1 MGTEYFFLYLIYGFT
16 FINMGIFSIREKDI
30 EVSNIPLIKSLKY
43 LGYFGISHGISEW
56 ITMIIILNLYNDLHI
71 YLFIVK
77 QILKAISFMYLM
89 IFGISLIP
97 MKDKYKN
104 IDKKIPIII
113 FTLWLS
119 LFVFFIRRYG
129 LDYHILNPRYNT
141 ISLRYFMAF
150 PGGLVSSIAL
160 YLHSKLIEQRKLN
173 KIAKRY
179 KSLSYIF
186 LIYSIL
192 DGLIV
197 TEMNFFPANIINN
210 KVFLERF
217 GFPVQILKVLV
228 GIIIIFL
235 LMKVIDT
242 FGWQQR
248 EKLNRLQKQ
257 RVSYEERRKLGLEIH
272 DSIIQSLY
280 AAGLKVE
287 FLIKSNLEE
296 RMIKILQ
303 EIKMDLNNTID
314 NTREFISST
323 SLDLIELEDLKD
335 NIQQL
340 IKRTSESKNIKID
353 LKYEISS
360 LNLGQLSP
368 KKSTQIYY
376 IIQEAVTNIIKH
388 SKATNAEIF
397 IEGKYD
403 FLYIKVIDNGV
414 GISEDNLKLKDQFG
428 ISSMKE
434 RTDRVGGLFNME
446 NISQGTKIEV
456 IVPWEV
462 STYEED

>member
-1 MGTEYFFLYLIYGFT
+1 M
-16 FINMGIFSIREKDI
+16 
-30 EVSNIPLIKSLKY
+30 
-43 LGYFGISHGISEW
+43 H
-56 ITMIIILNLYNDLHI
+56 
-71 YLFIVK
+71 LFIVK

-89 IFGISLIP
+89 IFGVSLLP
-97 MKDKYKN
+97 MKNKYKKTN
-104 IDKKIPIII
+104 EKIPVII

-119 LFVFFIRRYG
+119 LFIFFIRKYG
-129 LDYHILNPRYNT
+129 LDYHVLNPKYNT
-141 ISLRYFMAF
+141 ITLRYLMAF
-150 PGGLVSSIAL
+150 PGGLISSIAL
-160 YLHSKLIEQRKLN
+160 YLNSKLIKKRKLN

-197 TEMNFFPANIINN
+197 REMNFFPANILNN
-210 KVFLERF
+210 KVFLEQI
-217 GFPVQILKVLV
+217 GFPIQILKVLV

-296 RMIKILQ
+296 KTIKILQ

-323 SLDLIELEDLKD
+323 SLDVIELEDLKD
-335 NIQQL
+335 SIQQL
-340 IKRTSESKNIKID
+340 IKKTSESKSIKIN

-368 KKSTQIYY
+368 EKSTQIYY
-376 IIQEAVTNIIKH
+376 IIQEAITNIIKH
-388 SKATNAEIF
+388 SEATYAEVF
-397 IEGKYD
+397 IEGRYN
-403 FLYIKVIDNGV
+403 FLYIKVIDNGI
-414 GISEDNLKLKDQFG
+414 GISADKLNLKDKFG
-428 ISSMKE
+428 LSSMKE
-434 RTDRVGGLFNME
+434 RTDRVGGLLNIE
-446 NISQGTKIEV
+446 NINKGTMIEV

-462 STYEED
+462 IAYEED